1 MIGKYER
8 GEAIPSVDAAKKI
21 TDALSNRLFQMKI
34 KIFVANFATDFI
46 IFQLSNWKF
55 KHPNYFVRFFQLQ
68 I

>member
-1 MIGKYER
+1 
-8 GEAIPSVDAAKKI
+8 
-21 TDALSNRLFQMKI
+21 MKI

-55 KHPNYFVRFFQLQ
+55 KQKNLAICEVFFVIQ

>member
-8 GEAIPSVDAAKKI
+8 GEAIPFVDAAKKI

-55 KHPNYFVRFFQLQ
+55 KHQNYFVRFFQLQ